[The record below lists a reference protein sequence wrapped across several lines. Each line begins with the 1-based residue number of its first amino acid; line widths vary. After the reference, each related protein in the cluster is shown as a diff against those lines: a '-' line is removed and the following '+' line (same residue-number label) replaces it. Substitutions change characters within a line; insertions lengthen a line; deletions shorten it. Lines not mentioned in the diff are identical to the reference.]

1 MIYLDN
7 AATTALHESVLERM
21 LPYFGVDFGNPGS
34 VHAAGRTALHA
45 VMDARATVAECL
57 GCTPRQIVFTS
68 GGTEADNQALATGAE
83 FGRGAHRM
91 RMVASSIEHPAV
103 LRALDYWEAQGF
115 AITLVNPDET
125 GVVSARAIEAVL
137 DDDVCLV
144 SVMSA
149 NNETG
154 VLQPISEIA
163 QAVHGAGALFHT
175 DAVQAAGHVR
185 LNAEASG
192 IDMLSISAH
201 KFHGPKGVGAL
212 VCRTREGAEPLIYG
226 GGQERGRRS
235 GTENVPGIVGLAA
248 ALEEACETMEE
259 DAVRVRGLR
268 DCLEEQLGHI
278 KGAYVVGKATARVPG
293 ISNVCFEG
301 LDHQAL
307 IPLLDARGVCASA
320 GSACSAGAVKTSH
333 VLRAMGVSESL
344 AKGAVRFSFSVDTT
358 QEDGDA
364 AAAAM
369 HEIAVSL
376 KR

>member
-144 SVMSA
+144 SVMVA

-154 VLQPISEIA
+154 VLQPVSEIA
-163 QAVHGAGALFHT
+163 QAAHGAGALFHT

-259 DAVRVRGLR
+259 DAARVLGLR
-268 DCLEEQLGHI
+268 DCFEEQLGQI
-278 KGAYVVGKATARVPG
+278 EGAYVVGKAAARVPG

-301 LDHQAL
+301 LDHQTL
-307 IPLLDARGVCASA
+307 IPLLDAGGVCASA

-344 AKGAVRFSFSVDTT
+344 AKGSVRFSFSADTS
-358 QEDGDA
+358 QGDGDA
-364 AAAAM
+364 AAVAM
-369 HEIAVSL
+369 REIAASL